1 MPEKWNVTE
10 AEMKILLRLWDRNP
24 QTMMELTRA
33 LEAAGIE
40 EAAYEASL
48 LLEHFAGVSSAS
60 LMLDRAKCYDVPALD
75 AAVARRLE
83 RYPLQYILGRWEFF
97 GLPFSVSEDCLIPR
111 PDTECLVERAIRAI
125 PAGGRF
131 ADLCTGSG
139 CIAVATL
146 VHRPDLTA
154 VALELY
160 PNTLRI
166 AEENALG
173 NRVSERFI
181 PICAD
186 LLHGGVEALASHAPF
201 DAILSN
207 PPYIPTAVIGGL
219 SPEVHSEP
227 YAALDGGAD
236 GMTFYRA
243 ILRDYAPLVK
253 PGGIILLEMAFDQ
266 TEDLK
271 ALAAE
276 HLPRA
281 HVEILRDLGGNDR
294 VTKIILPTD

>member
-1 MPEKWNVTE
+1 MSYSYHS
-10 AEMKILLRLWDRNP
+10 
-24 QTMMELTRA
+24 LTRA

-227 YAALDGGAD
+227 YAALDGGED
-236 GMTFYRA
+236 GLVFYHA
-243 ILRDYAPLVK
+243 ILENYVGLLK
-253 PGGIILLEMAFDQ
+253 PGGKLLLEIGYDQGEALRGLCESCLAGCAFS
-266 TEDLK
+266 
-271 ALAAE
+271 
-276 HLPRA
+276 
-281 HVEILRDLGGNDR
+281 ILRDLGGCDR
-294 VTKIILPTD
+294 VVEITLPMGETYTEERSPIRKGTVS